1 MCLAV
6 PAKIIELENQMAMI
20 EVGGLTRKA
29 STVLLPDAVIG
40 DYVLIHAGFAISV
53 VDEEA
58 ALETIRLF
66 DEMTGG
72 GAATDD

>member
-6 PAKIIELENQMAMI
+6 PAKIIDLNNQMARV
-20 EVGGLTRKA
+20 EVGGLTRDA
-29 STVLLPDAVIG
+29 STMLLPDAGVG
-40 DYVLIHAGFAISV
+40 DYVLIHAGFAISI

-66 DEMTGG
+66 DEMTSNSETG
-72 GAATDD
+72 D